1 MTDEVPVMARRT
13 LVTALIV
20 GAAALSVG
28 LAGCN
33 KANPA
38 DNLAPTESA
47 SPTKS
52 HAPGG
57 LTSTD
62 LVMTKPK
69 NGKGIITGTLL
80 NSGID
85 SEIVSV
91 TSPVATGFVLRN
103 GTSKVSGIPA
113 PPNGAKPSVTLS
125 PSGYNIELTGVNTV
139 IDPGGEITVY
149 LLTSA
154 KQQSQMQVKVK

>member
-1 MTDEVPVMARRT
+1 MARRT
-13 LVTALIV
+13 LPTTLVI
-20 GAAALSVG
+20 GAAVLSVG
-28 LAGCN
+28 LVGCN

-52 HAPGG
+52 HSPGG
-57 LTSTD
+57 LTSTN

-69 NGKGIITGTLL
+69 GGKGVITGTLL
-80 NSGID
+80 NNGID

-103 GTSKVSGIPA
+103 GATKVSGIPA

-125 PSGYNIELTGVNTV
+125 PSSYNIELTGINMA
-139 IDPGGEITVY
+139 IDPAGEITVY